1 MEIFVLIVW
10 FFCGLG
16 AAMIA
21 QSKGRS
27 GLGWFIAGVLFGP
40 LALLVIGFMAPA
52 PGTPVTEFWPNET
65 VLYSEGK
72 VRVTNQRL
80 LVGDRS
86 FDIKNLQAVTRAQ
99 GGFFNEWVSN

>member
-1 MEIFVLIVW
+1 MEIFALIVW
-10 FFCGLG
+10 FFCGIG

-52 PGTPVTEFWPNET
+52 PGTPVTEFWPSGSPKSS
-65 VLYSEGK
+65 SEILAELK
-72 VRVTNQRL
+72 
-80 LVGDRS
+80 DRKS
-86 FDIKNLQAVTRAQ
+86 V
-99 GGFFNEWVSN
+99 V